1 VPHVSRLRRLALDLT
16 PLRVSR
22 DFRLVWI
29 GLLVTSTGSQFTI
42 VAVFVQ
48 VTRLTGSE
56 AAVGGTGLAW
66 LAGLAVGS
74 IAGATILD
82 AWDRR
87 TLLILAQV
95 GLLAGVSVLVIGAL
109 AGDPPLGVIYSGL
122 GVMGACSSIDSPTRS
137 AMTTR
142 LLGARLIPAAQVL
155 NQVVWNTAALLGPA
169 VAGLLIQRVG
179 VTWAYVIDLVS
190 VLAMLGAA
198 LSVRPMPPIE
208 REHGD
213 TGLRAIREGF
223 AFVRKSRLLMSTF
236 VIDLIAMVFGLPRVI
251 FTFLAEPQVVGLLFS
266 APAMGALLGAL
277 TSGWT
282 RHVRRH
288 GLAVIVAVALWGIAI
303 AAFGMRHDHL
313 WFAVAMLAAAGWAD
327 VISAIYRTTILQ
339 VSVPDRLRGRLS
351 GIHFLVVTGGPRLGD
366 LEAGLV
372 AAWVTPGFSVVSG
385 GLACVVGAGL
395 VALAYPELRRY
406 RAPDGA

>member
-1 VPHVSRLRRLALDLT
+1 VSRLRRLALDLT

>member
-1 VPHVSRLRRLALDLT
+1 MAQDSRLRRLALDLT

-29 GLLVTSTGSQFTI
+29 GLLITSSGSQFTL

-109 AGDPPLGVIYSGL
+109 AGDPPLGLIYCGL

-169 VAGLLIQRVG
+169 VAGLLIHRVG
-179 VTWAYVIDLVS
+179 VTWAYAIDLVS

-223 AFVRKSRLLMSTF
+223 AFVRRSRLLMATF
-236 VIDLIAMVFGLPRVI
+236 VIDLFAMVFGLPRAI

-288 GLAVIVAVALWGIAI
+288 GLAVIVAVVVWGIAI
-303 AAFGMRHDHL
+303 AAVGIGHDRV

-385 GLACVVGAGL
+385 GLACVAGAGL
-395 VALAYPELRRY
+395 VALTYPELRRY
-406 RAPDGA
+406 RAPAGA

>member
-1 VPHVSRLRRLALDLT
+1 VAQDSRLRRLALDLT

-29 GLLVTSTGSQFTI
+29 GLLITSSGSQFTL

-109 AGDPPLGVIYSGL
+109 AGDPPLGLIYCGL

-169 VAGLLIQRVG
+169 VAGLLIHRVG
-179 VTWAYVIDLVS
+179 VTWAYAIDLVS

-223 AFVRKSRLLMSTF
+223 AFVRRSRLLMATF
-236 VIDLIAMVFGLPRVI
+236 VIDLFAMVFGLPRAI

-288 GLAVIVAVALWGIAI
+288 GLAVIVAVVVWGIAI
-303 AAFGMRHDHL
+303 AAVGIGHDRV

-385 GLACVVGAGL
+385 GLACVAGAGL
-395 VALAYPELRRY
+395 VALTYPELRRY
-406 RAPDGA
+406 RAPAGA

>member
-1 VPHVSRLRRLALDLT
+1 VSRLRRLALDLT

-48 VTRLTGSE
+48 VTRLTASE

-282 RHVRRH
+282 RRVRRH
-288 GLAVIVAVALWGIAI
+288 GLAVIVAVALWGTAI

>member
-1 VPHVSRLRRLALDLT
+1 MAQDSRLRRLALDLT

-29 GLLVTSTGSQFTI
+29 GLLITSSGSQFTL

-109 AGDPPLGVIYSGL
+109 AGDPPLGLIYCGL

-169 VAGLLIQRVG
+169 VAGLLIHRVG
-179 VTWAYVIDLVS
+179 VTWAYAIDLLS

-223 AFVRKSRLLMSTF
+223 AFVRRSRLLMATF
-236 VIDLIAMVFGLPRVI
+236 VIDLFAMVFGLPRAI

-288 GLAVIVAVALWGIAI
+288 GLAVIVAVVVWGIAI
-303 AAFGMRHDHL
+303 AAVGIGHDRV

-385 GLACVVGAGL
+385 GLACVAGAGL
-395 VALAYPELRRY
+395 VALTYPELRRY
-406 RAPDGA
+406 RAPAGA

>member
-1 VPHVSRLRRLALDLT
+1 M
-16 PLRVSR
+16 
-22 DFRLVWI
+22 WI